1 MLSTIRSMP
10 MNVNFNDWTNWLYG
24 YLVIGTLTAIFFL
37 LLSYKERPSKFA
49 RDVMAALGH
58 GSTIK
63 QYLQDTLVY
72 SIATLTI
79 VIGWP
84 GFLIWAANKKLESM
98 QEAKRE
104 EEPQF
109 ACKPQHLVR
118 KVGPI
123 QAEEEN
129 MIHDPFGMTPK
140 LPFGHLNAAWTN
152 FLADFG
158 FEDENELWYF
168 EIPIGSAIGDYLKF
182 TGPISGYAKVV
193 RGKIIS
199 ELVIEGD

>member
-10 MNVNFNDWTNWLYG
+10 MNVNFNNWTNWLYG
-24 YLVIGTLTAIFFL
+24 YLAIGALTTIFFL

-49 RDVMAALGH
+49 RDMMAALGH
-58 GSTIK
+58 SSTIK

-79 VIGWP
+79 LIGWP
-84 GFLIWAANKKLESM
+84 GFLIWAAQRKIRDQLEY
-98 QEAKRE
+98 AKRNE
-104 EEPQF
+104 SHF
-109 ACKPQHLVR
+109 ICKPKYLVR
-118 KVGPI
+118 KLSLI
-123 QAEEEN
+123 EAEQEN
-129 MIHDPFGMTPK
+129 LFKDPLGLTPN
-140 LPFGHLNAAWTN
+140 LPFGHLNGAWTK
-152 FLADFG
+152 FLAEFG
-158 FEDENELWYF
+158 FDEYNELWYF
-168 EIPIGSAIGDYLKF
+168 EIPVGSAIGDYLKS